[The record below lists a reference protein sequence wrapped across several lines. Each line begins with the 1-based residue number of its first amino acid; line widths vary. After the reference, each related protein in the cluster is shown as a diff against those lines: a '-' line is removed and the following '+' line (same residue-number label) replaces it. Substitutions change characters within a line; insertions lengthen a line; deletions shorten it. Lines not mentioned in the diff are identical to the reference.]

1 MSAPRMRPR
10 RRQRI
15 LPAPM
20 PAPGAARRT
29 ALQDDGPTSSLTAVP
44 ARPAP
49 AVASPAPQRV
59 AGAQATFSG
68 MVIGI
73 DYSWLTNL
81 SGDALTDK
89 TVKLAWSFLG
99 RPPSVAQEAEI
110 GALTRADRMWLL
122 LALKLHV
129 DNAAALFAEATAKSV
144 TLDTSAALDR
154 LIAHAPEAINRPL
167 AGPGDAFEFEAL
179 RISGMLETAYAAKS
193 DAVTSETAD
202 KADALANPAG
212 KVGGKT
218 PPLKPDVIT
227 KRLPAALRHFLKA
240 IDPAKR
246 KKVGKDSIGA
256 LRQIA
261 DLVLEEA
268 RDFFAPFVELAR
280 SSLSGLKTA
289 WKASGNII
297 ATEDKA
303 TTQDDRIGYLLNRA
317 QVVGFATGTN
327 ERIIDSN
334 ILKDANYDS
343 QRDADWDLLYRT
355 VAKLDRDPQIRQV
368 VTRLDRSTGFKK
380 DSGKDTRIGLSVSYD
395 KEAATACQKRWR
407 TINTISHELLHALV
421 HPDFYAKAESVGFS
435 LLITEGFTEVLGD
448 QLFNDRVR
456 PKAASDAAFRAAMEA
471 GLPEGGCPGEPEAGD
486 IGYAAAGAGAETIR
500 QLAGDRTFRAA
511 YFLGRPDLVGLK

>member
-15 LPAPM
+15 LPATM

-29 ALQDDGPTSSLTAVP
+29 ALQDAGPTSSLTAVP

-49 AVASPAPQRV
+49 AVASPAPKRV

-68 MVIGI
+68 MVVGI

-154 LIAHAPEAINRPL
+154 LIAHAPEAVNRPL

-193 DAVTSETAD
+193 EAVTTETAE
-202 KADALANPAG
+202 KADALVNPARQ
-212 KVGGKT
+212 KGGET

-227 KRLPAALRHFLKA
+227 KRLPPAMRHFLKA
-240 IDPAKR
+240 IDPGKR
-246 KKVGKDSIGA
+246 KKVGSDSISP
-256 LRQIA
+256 LKQIA
-261 DLVLEEA
+261 DLVMAEA
-268 RDFFAPFVELAR
+268 QDFFAPFVELAR
-280 SSLSGLKTA
+280 TSLSGLSTP
-289 WKASGNII
+289 WKASEHIS
-297 ATEDKA
+297 ATEDERP
-303 TTQDDRIGYLLNRA
+303 TTNDRIGYLLNRA
-317 QVVGFATGTN
+317 QSVGFATTTN
-327 ERIIDSN
+327 ERFNDTN
-334 ILKDANYDS
+334 ILKDANFDAN
-343 QRDADWDLLYRT
+343 READWNLLHAT
-355 VAKLDRDPQIRQV
+355 M
-368 VTRLDRSTGFKK
+368 TRLEREPQVRQQVTALSKTTGFKFGTGQGI
-380 DSGKDTRIGLSVSYD
+380 SIGLSVSYD
-395 KEAATACQKRWR
+395 TTAETACQKRWR
-407 TINTISHELLHALV
+407 TINTISHELLHALI
-421 HPDFYAKAESVGFS
+421 HPDFEGRSEHVGFPQ
-435 LLITEGFTEVLGD
+435 LVTEGFTEVLGD
-448 QLFNDRVR
+448 QLFDERIR
-456 PKAASDAAFRAAMEA
+456 PKAKSDAKFRAVMES
-471 GLPEGGCPGEPEAGD
+471 GLADGGCPGDPAAATL
-486 IGYAAAGAGAETIR
+486 GYGSAGAGAETIR